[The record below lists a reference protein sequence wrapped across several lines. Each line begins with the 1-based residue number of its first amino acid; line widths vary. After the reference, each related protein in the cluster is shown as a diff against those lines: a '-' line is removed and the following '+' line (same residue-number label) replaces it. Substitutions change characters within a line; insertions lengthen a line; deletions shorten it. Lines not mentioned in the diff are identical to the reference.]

1 MLEALGITVR
11 RGGRVILDDVDLRL
25 APGEIVAVIGPNGA
39 GKSTALA
46 CLSGAIVPDAGTVRI
61 DGVEPRTLLAADLAL
76 RRAVVDQTPSA
87 SAAFTVRTLA
97 GLAIPRA
104 VSPKEARA
112 IEMRVLAATGLSALA
127 ARPLDR
133 LSGGERQRAH
143 VARALAQLFA
153 GRQLGGGGW
162 LLLDEPTAGLDLAHQ
177 DAVARAARAAADAG
191 AGVLVVLHDLTLA
204 AAVADRI
211 LLLDQGRVVADGAPQ
226 ETLSPERV
234 EAVYGLPVVVD
245 TLPSGQ
251 VAITPMFTVPEGR
264 LLCSWR

>member
-1 MLEALGITVR
+1 MLEATGITVR
-11 RGGRVILDDVDLRL
+11 RGGRVILNAVDLRL

-46 CLSGAIVPDAGTVRI
+46 CLSGAIIPDAGTVRI
-61 DGVEPRTLLAADLAL
+61 DGVEPRALSAADLAL

-87 SAAFTVRTLA
+87 FAAFSVRTLA
-97 GLAIPRA
+97 GLAIPRT
-104 VSPKEARA
+104 VPPKEARA
-112 IEMRVLAATGLSALA
+112 IEMRALSATGLSRLT

-153 GRQLGGGGW
+153 GRLLGGGRW

-177 DAVARAARAAADAG
+177 DAVARAARAAAAEG
-191 AGVLVVLHDLTLA
+191 AGVLAVLHDLTLA

-211 LLLDQGRVVADGAPQ
+211 VLLAEGRVVADGTLQEALVP
-226 ETLSPERV
+226 ETL
-234 EAVYGLPVVVD
+234 EAVYGLPVAVD
-245 TLPSGQ
+245 QLPSGP
-251 VAITPMFTVPEGR
+251 VAITPIFRTQER
-264 LLCSWR
+264 SL